1 MKKRRPKPTLK
12 ELLEVLPG
20 PDFPSG
26 GIIVDEDLKEAYKTG
41 RGTFRIRAKVEFEKL
56 TRTRQG
62 IVVTELPYMVGP
74 EKVVKKI
81 NELVVADKLSGI
93 ADAKNLSDRKSGLRL
108 LITLKP
114 NVNPEAV
121 LAELYKQTPLEE
133 TFGINNVVL
142 VNGLS
147 LIHI

>member
-1 MKKRRPKPTLK
+1 M
-12 ELLEVLPG
+12 
-20 PDFPSG
+20 
-26 GIIVDEDLKEAYKTG
+26 
-41 RGTFRIRAKVEFEKL
+41 EFEKL

-81 NELVVADKLSGI
+81 NELVVAEKLVGI

-121 LAELYKQTPLEE
+121 LSELYKQTP
-133 TFGINNVVL
+133 
-142 VNGLS
+142 
-147 LIHI
+147 